1 MAFPFKHSKRGFD
14 RNPLEQ
20 NGKGKWQKT
29 AHLGAQQNQL
39 KAAPGATV
47 FRILC
52 PASKSGSVIGKGG
65 GIITKIRQETG
76 AKIRIEEIVPGC
88 EERVVVI
95 TGPDREIEDR
105 KENAK
110 KDDAYIDD
118 ADEDDD
124 ANESDDNL
132 KVKENP
138 RQEVSQLDRTTSAAQ
153 KALLLVFER
162 IAESD
167 PESDSVDDE
176 SKKSSIVARVLV
188 LSSQVGCI
196 LGKGGSVVKQM
207 ASESG
212 AQIRIL
218 PRDKVPAC
226 ASTLDELVQITGSI
240 DAVRKALQS
249 VSQQLLENPPRDRDL
264 LLQDKVP
271 GPSSHHFAP
280 LPQLGIPRS
289 EVFPPANYHFSDQ
302 GPPFSSRPH
311 DMVDYHPRMGPSISK
326 FQDMSGPAKVPVS
339 PEILTFQLICSCD
352 KVGSVIGKGGS
363 IVKVIQSETG
373 SEIKIVETTP
383 DSEDRIVVISG
394 PAHPEDRI
402 SPVQDAIL
410 RVQNRVVMAVPDDK
424 ENTVSARII
433 VSSTQTGCLLGKGGS
448 IVAEMRKFSGAQI
461 RILSKDQAPKYASEN
476 EVVVQATGKFEA
488 VQEALLQITSR
499 LKHNIFN
506 EKYSSGHPA
515 FVDQVPPFSPF
526 MGRRDRSPP
535 GPRSNFF
542 QPFHKFDPIGVL
554 PHDERSAFPRT
565 HYTSGFPNH
574 GGERIPSA
582 SWGAKGISSGDGSVG
597 VDDYGGASKRR
608 FGGFSGGN
616 QPGRIPKTTID
627 VLIPRALVPVI
638 RGDDG
643 GCLKQICQISGAN
656 VTITDPRPGASET
669 VIIISG
675 TPDQTHAA
683 QSLIQA
689 FVLSESRSS

>member
-1 MAFPFKHSKRGFD
+1 
-14 RNPLEQ
+14 
-20 NGKGKWQKT
+20 
-29 AHLGAQQNQL
+29 
-39 KAAPGATV
+39 
-47 FRILC
+47 
-52 PASKSGSVIGKGG
+52 
-65 GIITKIRQETG
+65 
-76 AKIRIEEIVPGC
+76 
-88 EERVVVI
+88 
-95 TGPDREIEDR
+95 
-105 KENAK
+105 
-110 KDDAYIDD
+110 
-118 ADEDDD
+118 
-124 ANESDDNL
+124 
-132 KVKENP
+132 
-138 RQEVSQLDRTTSAAQ
+138 
-153 KALLLVFER
+153 
-162 IAESD
+162 
-167 PESDSVDDE
+167 
-176 SKKSSIVARVLV
+176 
-188 LSSQVGCI
+188 
-196 LGKGGSVVKQM
+196 M

-226 ASTLDELVQITGSI
+226 ASPLDELVQITGSI

-264 LLQDKVP
+264 LLQDK
-271 GPSSHHFAP
+271 
-280 LPQLGIPRS
+280 LGIPRS

-433 VSSTQTGCLLGKGGS
+433 VSSTQTGS
-448 IVAEMRKFSGAQI
+448 EMRKFSGAQI

-574 GGERIPSA
+574 GGERIPPA

-608 FGGFSGGN
+608 FGGFSGSN
-616 QPGRIPKTTID
+616 PKTTID